1 MHNQLQSVCSF
12 ISFTLRS
19 FIYSYNQLLRF
30 LYLGISDD
38 DIGHRVAL
46 RLLGMDN
53 SLCGA
58 DVSKLLLFGEG
69 IVGEIVQE
77 TLEIFDSLENRTTS
91 STSCGRGFSVRNGG
105 FQFEL
110 RYSCVCIIINVSISF
125 KWLVSYASIDISY
138 PIPYPQWRYY

>member
-91 STSCGRGFSVRNGG
+91 STSCGRGFSVRFATGVHTMPHQHG
-105 FQFEL
+105 ARTPHSQWPPL
-110 RYSCVCIIINVSISF
+110 
-125 KWLVSYASIDISY
+125 A
-138 PIPYPQWRYY
+138 IPM